1 MPFIYSFLSS
11 VHQWCNFRNYA
22 EDNKGWRPAECP
34 IMIDQHDL
42 CGLSKSHLSSNGKK
56 NPSQLLALGRNGLK
70 SLWEM
75 LQDLTGELPKP
86 KPRTKEIFAKAI
98 VDYACKKC
106 ECVSISYN
114 NHVNGDTEKDSAE
127 ESEAEQE
134 M

>member
-1 MPFIYSFLSS
+1 
-11 VHQWCNFRNYA
+11 
-22 EDNKGWRPAECP
+22 
-34 IMIDQHDL
+34 MIDQHDL

-98 VDYACKKC
+98 VDYRNLVITSPACIFYLLNQ
-106 ECVSISYN
+106 VQLVIGQGFY
-114 NHVNGDTEKDSAE
+114 
-127 ESEAEQE
+127 
-134 M
+134 

>member
-1 MPFIYSFLSS
+1 
-11 VHQWCNFRNYA
+11 
-22 EDNKGWRPAECP
+22 
-34 IMIDQHDL
+34 MIDQHDL

-106 ECVSISYN
+106 ECVFFLDQTLVTLLYLPLTAVIKMASQGCKISLVVL
-114 NHVNGDTEKDSAE
+114 HT
-127 ESEAEQE
+127 
-134 M
+134 